1 MKAKGHKEHAA
12 IRLAVVGFGKVGKAC
27 ADALVES
34 KDLVLSAI
42 VRRLESLTHA
52 MPDVFGK
59 VPLVSHVAHVQQV
72 DGALLCVPMAQVLD
86 TAHDCLQ
93 HGIPIIES
101 SVLHGEA
108 FQAHREA
115 VHRLAIRYNVPAIVG
130 AGWDPG
136 ALSLVRSLFALL
148 APEGESE
155 MRHRV
160 AASLHHTAMARRVAG
175 VKDALCTEQG
185 TSGGA
190 QQRYVYVELNQGVD
204 ADRVAAEI
212 RADPLFLGEETLV
225 LPVESV
231 AALEQEG
238 RGVALERRSAPGS
251 AGHQRF
257 LLEARFDE
265 SLLTAQMMLAA
276 SRALPRLGPGAHSLL
291 DLPVSALWGEQAPNA
306 ERIWL

>member
-115 VHRLAIRYNVPAIVG
+115 IHRLAIRYNVPAIVG